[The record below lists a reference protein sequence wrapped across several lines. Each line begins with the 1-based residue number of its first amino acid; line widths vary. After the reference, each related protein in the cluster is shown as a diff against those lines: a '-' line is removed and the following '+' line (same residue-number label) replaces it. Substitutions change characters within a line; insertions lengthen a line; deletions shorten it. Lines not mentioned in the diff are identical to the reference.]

1 MANICRAL
9 TLTSI
14 LLTLSSI
21 ALSDGLTPETE
32 PPTEITDLNIV
43 EADPHFE
50 FHDENTES
58 DSSLGSLKPRKLK
71 ELIEPEDL
79 KKLRKLIGDDAF
91 LKDEELQD
99 ITRKHEEVD
108 PEWEPIVSELTIM
121 GYKVKKCCLRV
132 IRSTRYSAEDA
143 CRALG
148 RKIWMVESN
157 RPEITEKPYRYQGT
171 CAVFKV
177 KQNDKTT
184 AYSCK
189 ARATAKC
196 IISEK

>member
-1 MANICRAL
+1 MLAL
-9 TLTSI
+9 ISTS
-14 LLTLSSI
+14 LMLSSI
-21 ALSDGLTPETE
+21 AFSDDLKQETE
-32 PPTEITDLNIV
+32 AATEITELNAT
-43 EADPHFE
+43 ETQHFFE
-50 FHDENTES
+50 FTDESTDSGSSVES
-58 DSSLGSLKPRKLK
+58 SKLRDLE
-71 ELIEPEDL
+71 ELVEPEDL
-79 KKLRKLIGDDAF
+79 KKLRQLIGDDAF
-91 LKDEELQD
+91 LEDEALQD
-99 ITRKHEEVD
+99 VTRKHEEEEPD
-108 PEWEPIVSELTIM
+108 WEPIISELTIM
-121 GYKVKKCCLRV
+121 GYNVKKCCLRV

-148 RKIWMVESN
+148 RKIWMVDSN

-196 IISEK
+196 ITSTND